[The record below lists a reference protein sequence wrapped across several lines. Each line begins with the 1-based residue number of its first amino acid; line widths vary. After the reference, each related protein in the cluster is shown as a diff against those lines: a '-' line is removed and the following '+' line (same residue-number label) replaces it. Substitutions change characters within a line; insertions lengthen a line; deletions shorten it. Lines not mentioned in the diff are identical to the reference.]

1 MLSNR
6 LKISRWIEL
15 LSIFIGIPLLL
26 KFAVAPVLKL
36 IPLFLVFV
44 IYFFILLRDKT
55 FKRRQF
61 RLNGFKAWIMILWRS
76 SIMLLFLICFTWFT
90 YPSQFLNLPA
100 HEPSLWLM
108 LVFVYPLFSVVPQEF
123 IFRAYFY
130 HRFHGL
136 VSNRNILVLINA
148 ALFSFSHIVFENWV
162 AIIFTFIA
170 SIMFSL
176 TYLRHRSYTIV
187 VLEHTI
193 YGLLIFTIGPGQFF
207 HTF

>member
-1 MLSNR
+1 MLSIR
-6 LKISRWIEL
+6 LKIFRWAEL
-15 LSIFIGIPLLL
+15 LSIYLGIPLLL
-26 KFAVAPVLKL
+26 KFDILPVFKL
-36 IPLFLVFV
+36 VPLILVFI
-44 IYFFILLRDKT
+44 IYLFIVLRDKT

-61 RLNGFKAWIMILWRS
+61 RFNGFRAWIMILWRS
-76 SIMLLFLICFTWFT
+76 SIMLLFLITFTWFI
-90 YPSQFLNLPA
+90 YPSQFLDLPA
-100 HEPSLWLM
+100 HETSLWLM
-108 LVFVYPLFSVVPQEF
+108 LIFIYPFFSVVPQEF

-130 HRFHGL
+130 HRFQDL
-136 VSNRNILVLINA
+136 VSNRNVLVLINA

-162 AIIFTFIA
+162 AIVFTFIA